1 MLDLKEYI
9 KESLLDDFDTMSKKQ
24 DKAFIQEVKN
34 WVKSNVWKG
43 SGRIKIDAKTGE
55 VTLPSNTDIRI
66 TCPVMNG
73 ITFNSFEPCGIYM
86 EKATESDIIAVCKN
100 IDKKHEYYLELRY
113 AELSNFP
120 KELDGMSGAIEI
132 DVLKNNIDFNDVK
145 LNLCKLH
152 IDARNV
158 NVSGTKNINIIESG
172 YVHDLSLSGVN
183 MKDDLGIVDI
193 PNGNITLRRITSKK
207 TLFKGAKKIRN
218 ISIDNSSD
226 VDLSKCSC
234 EYLMLSGIDENYDYS
249 FLPKKIDNL
258 IIKSAEDYH
267 SFDLNKIK
275 SNVGKL
281 IFNNA
286 VVDLNMSPEE
296 RDVIYDVNKMKSFA
310 KGEATEIPKSLIK
323 YVAKHSKEIKDF
335 DAMQNGKTYLTMCS
349 DRFNKS
355 SNGDLINMA
364 YYVDFQKGEPHEVYD
379 YENNLID
386 IRVDIDGWKSSW
398 IYNDFSLKFEYHEGV
413 KNLRHNYD
421 AKPERLYKDKGKYF
435 IKNYKIFEIPSSFK
449 PFIEKVMGNDVY
461 NRY

>member
-34 WVKSNVWKG
+34 WIKSNVWKG

-73 ITFNSFEPCGIYM
+73 ITFNSFEPWSIYM
-86 EKATESDIIAVCKN
+86 EKATESDLIAVCKN
-100 IDKKHEYYLELRY
+100 IDKKHEYYLKLRY

-152 IDARNV
+152 IDAYNV

-172 YVHDLSLSGVN
+172 YVHDLSLDGVN

-193 PNGNITLRRITSKK
+193 PTGNITLRRITSKK
-207 TLFKGAKKIRN
+207 TLLKGAKNTRN

-226 VDLSKCSC
+226 IDLSKCSC
-234 EYLMLSGIDENYDYS
+234 EYLWLGGIDENYNYS
-249 FLPKKIDNL
+249 FLPKKLDYLVIN
-258 IIKSAEDYH
+258 STEDYH
-267 SFDLNKIK
+267 SFDLNRIK
-275 SNVGKL
+275 SSIGKL
-281 IFNNA
+281 TFNNA

-296 RDVIYDVNKMKSFA
+296 RDVIYDVNKMKSFI

-323 YVAKHSKEIKDF
+323 YVAKHSKEVKDF
-335 DAMQNGKTYLTMCS
+335 DAMQNGKTYLTMCA
-349 DRFNKS
+349 DKYDKS
-355 SNGDLINMA
+355 PDGILTNMA
-364 YYVDFQKGEPHEVYD
+364 YYDDFQKRESQEVYD
-379 YENNLID
+379 YENNLIS

-398 IYNDFSLKFEYHEGV
+398 IYNDLSQKFEYHDGW

-449 PFIEKVMGNDVY
+449 PFIEKVMGK
-461 NRY
+461 